1 MSRFFV
7 ATVAARPA
15 PVSFDIEVS
24 DETALEKF
32 NADKDF
38 AIAVIAEKHLLS
50 GGHRPSAKEC
60 AVQEYIENPGRAQ
73 SEAMT
78 SSLFPGVFVWVRE

>member
-15 PVSFDIEVS
+15 PVSFDIEIS
-24 DETALEKF
+24 EETAMEKF
-32 NADKDF
+32 NADRDF
-38 AIAVIAEKHLLS
+38 AIAMIAEKYLLS
-50 GGHRPSAKEC
+50 GSLRPYAKEC
-60 AVQEYIENPGRAQ
+60 AVQEVTENPGKTQ

-78 SSLFPGVFVWVRE
+78 SSLFPGIFVWVRE

>member
-7 ATVAARPA
+7 ATVAGRPA
-15 PVSFDIEVS
+15 PVSFDIEIS

-38 AIAVIAEKHLLS
+38 AIAVIAEKYLLS

-60 AVQEYIENPGRAQ
+60 AVQEVVENPGRAQ

-78 SSLFPGVFVWVRE
+78 SSLFPGVFVWVR

>member
-15 PVSFDIEVS
+15 PVSFDIEIF
-24 DETALEKF
+24 DEAALEKF

-38 AIAVIAEKHLLS
+38 AIAVIAEKYLVL
-50 GGHRPSAKEC
+50 GGQRPCGKEC
-60 AVQEYIENPGRAQ
+60 AVQEVVENPDRTQ

-78 SSLFPGVFVWVRE
+78 SSLFPGLFVWVRE

>member
-15 PVSFDIEVS
+15 PVSFDIEIS

-38 AIAVIAEKHLLS
+38 AIGVIAEKYLLS
-50 GGHRPSAKEC
+50 GACAHTGKSALFRRLLKAHAEPSRK
-60 AVQEYIENPGRAQ
+60 Q
-73 SEAMT
+73 
-78 SSLFPGVFVWVRE
+78 